1 MGCHMIESLLTWAA
15 LTYALGALAGLALC
29 ALGVVEPLNSY
40 DQPYS
45 WSRPDSDNVWGKRV
59 WLWSALVVSA
69 GMFASLRGWI

>member
-1 MGCHMIESLLTWAA
+1 MINTLLTWAA

-59 WLWSALVVSA
+59 WLYSALLVA
-69 GMFASLRGWI
+69 GAMFAAI